1 MGLGESST
9 EYELCLQGRADQWS
23 HLFWTTI
30 REMQNTLRS
39 VPLVGAPL
47 PLRSVSVPISEF
59 RIETQEE
66 LERICSVIRLE
77 LRRFTTDHRLTQGI
91 MVTYTPLIMTGD
103 KIQAKMYVGRK
114 EVEDLK
120 QRMAKWQRMDQMLP
134 VNLSNHQVVLQDC
147 LPTQLEL
154 EKVEEQ
160 ETKVLCLGAL
170 CMDKAVMRK
179 KNATEGDGD
188 HVLTF
193 PVRLDVL

>member
-1 MGLGESST
+1 
-9 EYELCLQGRADQWS
+9 
-23 HLFWTTI
+23 
-30 REMQNTLRS
+30 
-39 VPLVGAPL
+39 
-47 PLRSVSVPISEF
+47 
-59 RIETQEE
+59 
-66 LERICSVIRLE
+66 
-77 LRRFTTDHRLTQGI
+77 
-91 MVTYTPLIMTGD
+91 MVTYTPLIMRGNR
-103 KIQAKMYVGRK
+103 IQAEMCVGRK

-120 QRMAKWQRMDQMLP
+120 QRMAKLTLEQMLP

-154 EKVEEQ
+154 EKVEE
-160 ETKVLCLGAL
+160 EDTKVLCLGAL

>member
-1 MGLGESST
+1 MSL
-9 EYELCLQGRADQWS
+9 GRADQWS

-30 REMQNTLRS
+30 REMQNTLRT

-47 PLRSVSVPISEF
+47 PLRSVSVPISVF
-59 RIETQEE
+59 RVETQEE

-103 KIQAKMYVGRK
+103 KIQAEMCVGRR

-120 QRMAKWQRMDQMLP
+120 QRMANLTLDQMLP
-134 VNLSNHQVVLQDC
+134 VNLANHQVVLQDC

-160 ETKVLCLGAL
+160 DTKVLCLGAL
-170 CMDKAVMRK
+170 CIDRAVMRK
-179 KNATEGDGD
+179 KNATEAEGD

-193 PVRLDVL
+193 PVKLDVL